1 MPDYS
6 KGNICNTSNSID
18 DDIYVGST
26 IKTLS
31 QRMAQHRL
39 AVKRGNI
46 VNYINMRELGA
57 EHCYIELFE
66 HYSCND
72 VYELRAR

>member
-6 KGNICNTSNSID
+6 KGNIYKILNSID
-18 DDIYVGST
+18 DETYVGST

-39 AVKRGNI
+39 AVKRGKVVTNI
-46 VNYINMRELGA
+46 SICMN
-57 EHCYIELFE
+57 
-66 HYSCND
+66 
-72 VYELRAR
+72 